1 MLNEHDIDLMA
12 EWQDE
17 IYYLRA
23 RPVEFVYIEEQ
34 RDPITGVV
42 IGDGE
47 VARQTEAVIT
57 ELASNNERYFAD
69 GIEYKQGD
77 IKVDVKIDAIEDI
90 VDKVE
95 RIKYD
100 GKIYEILGV
109 SKKGI
114 GKRNRIEFLGR
125 EIA

>member
-1 MLNEHDIDLMA
+1 MTSKVNNHDMDLMA

-57 ELASNNERYFAD
+57 ELASNNERYIAD

-90 VDKVE
+90 IDKVE

-100 GKIYEILGV
+100 GKNYDMCGG
-109 SKKGI
+109 SKKRS
-114 GKRNRIEFLGR
+114 GKRN
-125 EIA
+125 

>member
-47 VARQTEAVIT
+47 VTRQTEAVIT
-57 ELASNNERYFAD
+57 GLASNNERYFAD

-90 VDKVE
+90 IDKVE
-95 RIKYD
+95 RIKCD

-125 EIA
+125 ETA